1 MSQYLQKHCTSNS
14 SLFRQLLLVNLQQFY
29 LNRNILRASS
39 SFQLKVKPSL
49 EELEHLRSTRRS
61 TGWSCSWM
69 KPGPHTAG
77 SSLSLP
83 GSSTPRAPSWGTASR
98 KCSPTTR
105 PVSWPR
111 RPSRRC
117 RRWCCCTSA
126 RSACTT
132 PLVRWSLWQSRTSWP
147 TRIGWTPLGR
157 RRSTMPPAR
166 TRSAPAVKKQVAII
180 LRRTLPIPDCYRLV
194 GNHLGAGKSTVQAP
208 VMHVCRAINCLLLC
222 RTVTLGNVQNTVD
235 GSAAQGFSNCREV
248 TDGRHMFCPQP
259 IVPQVTATERAIF
272 FGYVSAGESLGLL
285 H

>member
-69 KPGPHTAG
+69 
-77 SSLSLP
+77 
-83 GSSTPRAPSWGTASR
+83 
-98 KCSPTTR
+98 
-105 PVSWPR
+105 
-111 RPSRRC
+111 PSRRC

-157 RRSTMPPAR
+157 RRSTMPPARDTR